1 MKSTIGFC
9 AMTLAAAGLLLAP
22 AVNAQTQ
29 TTPPTTKPDRAAP
42 AADISEKK
50 LDAAAKA
57 VKNVSTIRDSYEQ
70 KLIKAPSDQKAKL
83 ADEAS
88 DAMAKAVKNVSTIR
102 DSYEQKLIKA
112 PADQKAKLA
121 DEASDAMAKAVKDQ
135 GLSVEEY
142 TNIIEVAQNDPAVR
156 NKLLQRL
163 K

>member
-1 MKSTIGFC
+1 MKSTIGLC
-9 AMTLAAAGLLLAP
+9 AMTLAAAGLLLAAP
-22 AVNAQTQ
+22 VTTQAQAPSA
-29 TTPPTTKPDRAAP
+29 PPTTKPKAAP
-42 AADISEKK
+42 ADISEQK

-70 KLIKAPSDQKAKL
+70 KL
-83 ADEAS
+83 
-88 DAMAKAVKNVSTIR
+88 V
-102 DSYEQKLIKA
+102 KA

-121 DEASDAMAKAVKDQ
+121 DEASDAMAKAVTDQ

-142 TNIIEVAQNDPAVR
+142 TSIIEVAQNDPAVR

>member
-1 MKSTIGFC
+1 MRSTIGIC
-9 AMTLAAAGLLLAP
+9 AMTFAAAGLFLAP

-29 TTPPTTKPDRAAP
+29 APSAPSTTKPAAP

-70 KLIKAPSDQKAKL
+70 KLLKAP
-83 ADEAS
+83 
-88 DAMAKAVKNVSTIR
+88 T
-102 DSYEQKLIKA
+102 
-112 PADQKAKLA
+112 DQKAKLA
-121 DEASDAMAKAVKDQ
+121 DEASDAMAKAVKDE

-142 TNIIEVAQNDPAVR
+142 TNIIEVAQNDPVVR

>member
-9 AMTLAAAGLLLAP
+9 AMTLAATGLFLAS
-22 AVNAQTQ
+22 AVNAQTPP
-29 TTPPTTKPDRAAP
+29 TPPTTKPAP
-42 AADISEKK
+42 AADISEQK
-50 LDAAAKA
+50 LDAA
-57 VKNVSTIRDSYEQ
+57 
-70 KLIKAPSDQKAKL
+70 
-83 ADEAS
+83 
-88 DAMAKAVKNVSTIR
+88 AKAVKNVSTIR

-142 TNIIEVAQNDPAVR
+142 TSIIEVAQNDPVVR

>member
-1 MKSTIGFC
+1 MRSTIGFF

-22 AVNAQTQ
+22 AANAQTQ
-29 TTPPTTKPDRAAP
+29 TPSAPTKTRPDGATPAN
-42 AADISEKK
+42 ISEQK

-70 KLIKAPSDQKAKL
+70 RL
-83 ADEAS
+83 
-88 DAMAKAVKNVSTIR
+88 V
-102 DSYEQKLIKA
+102 KA

-121 DEASDAMAKAVKDQ
+121 DEASEAMAKAVTDQ

-142 TNIIEVAQNDPAVR
+142 TTIIEVAQNDPTVR

>member
-1 MKSTIGFC
+1 MKSMIGFC
-9 AMTLAAAGLLLAP
+9 AATLAATGLVLAAP
-22 AVNAQTQ
+22 VNAQTQ
-29 TTPPTTKPDRAAP
+29 TPAAPPTAKPSRTAP
-42 AADISEKK
+42 ADISEQK

-70 KLIKAPSDQKAKL
+70 KL
-83 ADEAS
+83 
-88 DAMAKAVKNVSTIR
+88 V
-102 DSYEQKLIKA
+102 KA

-142 TNIIEVAQNDPAVR
+142 TNIIEVAQNDPVVR

>member
-9 AMTLAAAGLLLAP
+9 AMTLAATGLFLAP
-22 AVNAQTQ
+22 AAVHAQTQ
-29 TTPPTTKPDRAAP
+29 TTPPTTKPDRSAP
-42 AADISEKK
+42 AADISEQK
-50 LDAAAKA
+50 LDAA
-57 VKNVSTIRDSYEQ
+57 
-70 KLIKAPSDQKAKL
+70 
-83 ADEAS
+83 
-88 DAMAKAVKNVSTIR
+88 AKAVKNVSTIR

-142 TNIIEVAQNDPAVR
+142 TNIIEVAQNDPTVR

>member
-9 AMTLAAAGLLLAP
+9 AMTLAATGLFLAP
-22 AVNAQTQ
+22 AAVHAQTQ
-29 TTPPTTKPDRAAP
+29 TPSTPPATKSAP
-42 AADISEKK
+42 ATDISEQK

-70 KLIKAPSDQKAKL
+70 KLIKAP
-83 ADEAS
+83 
-88 DAMAKAVKNVSTIR
+88 
-102 DSYEQKLIKA
+102 
-112 PADQKAKLA
+112 ADQKSKLA

-142 TNIIEVAQNDPAVR
+142 TSIIEVAQNDPVVR

>member
-9 AMTLAAAGLLLAP
+9 AVTLAAAGLAL
-22 AVNAQTQ
+22 
-29 TTPPTTKPDRAAP
+29 AAP
-42 AADISEKK
+42 ASAQAQTPSTPAPSAKPSRPAPADISEKK
-50 LDAAAKA
+50 LDATAKA

-70 KLIKAPSDQKAKL
+70 KLVQ
-83 ADEAS
+83 
-88 DAMAKAVKNVSTIR
+88 
-102 DSYEQKLIKA
+102 A

-121 DEASDAMAKAVKDQ
+121 DEASDAMMKAVTEQ

-142 TNIIEVAQNDPAVR
+142 TSIIEVAQNDPTVR

>member
-9 AMTLAAAGLLLAP
+9 AMTLAATGLFLAP
-22 AVNAQTQ
+22 AVHAQAQ
-29 TTPPTTKPDRAAP
+29 TTPPTTKPVRPAP
-42 AADISEKK
+42 AADISEQK

-57 VKNVSTIRDSYEQ
+57 VKTVSTIRDSYEQ
-70 KLIKAPSDQKAKL
+70 KLIKAP
-83 ADEAS
+83 
-88 DAMAKAVKNVSTIR
+88 T
-102 DSYEQKLIKA
+102 
-112 PADQKAKLA
+112 DQKAKLA

-142 TNIIEVAQNDPAVR
+142 TSIIEVAQNDPVVR

>member
-9 AMTLAAAGLLLAP
+9 AMTTLAATGLFLARRQCP
-22 AVNAQTQ
+22 NADAAAHDEAR
-29 TTPPTTKPDRAAP
+29 PTGAAD
-42 AADISEKK
+42 DISEQK

-70 KLIKAPSDQKAKL
+70 KL
-83 ADEAS
+83 
-88 DAMAKAVKNVSTIR
+88 V
-102 DSYEQKLIKA
+102 KA

-142 TNIIEVAQNDPAVR
+142 TSIIEVAQNDPVVR

>member
-9 AMTLAAAGLLLAP
+9 AATLAAAGLFLAP
-22 AVNAQTQ
+22 AASAQTQ
-29 TTPPTTKPDRAAP
+29 TPSSPPKAKPAP
-42 AADISEKK
+42 AADISEQK

-57 VKNVSTIRDSYEQ
+57 VKKVSSIRDSYEQ
-70 KLIKAPSDQKAKL
+70 KLVKAPTDQKAKL

-88 DAMAKAVKNVSTIR
+88 DAMAKAVTA
-102 DSYEQKLIKA
+102 E
-112 PADQKAKLA
+112 
-121 DEASDAMAKAVKDQ
+121 

-142 TNIIEVAQNDPAVR
+142 TTIIEVAQNDPVVR

>member
-9 AMTLAAAGLLLAP
+9 AMTLAAAGLFLAP
-22 AVNAQTQ
+22 AVNAQAQ
-29 TTPPTTKPDRAAP
+29 APSAPSTTKPAAP
-42 AADISEKK
+42 AADISEQK

-70 KLIKAPSDQKAKL
+70 KL
-83 ADEAS
+83 
-88 DAMAKAVKNVSTIR
+88 V
-102 DSYEQKLIKA
+102 KA

-142 TNIIEVAQNDPAVR
+142 TSIIEVAQNDPVVR

>member
-9 AMTLAAAGLLLAP
+9 AMTLAAAGLFLAP
-22 AVNAQTQ
+22 AAVNAQTQ
-29 TTPPTTKPDRAAP
+29 TPSTPPRTKPSP
-42 AADISEKK
+42 AAEISDQK

-70 KLIKAPSDQKAKL
+70 KLVKAPTDQKARL

-88 DAMAKAVKNVSTIR
+88 DAMAKAVTA
-102 DSYEQKLIKA
+102 E
-112 PADQKAKLA
+112 
-121 DEASDAMAKAVKDQ
+121 

-142 TNIIEVAQNDPAVR
+142 TTIIEVAQNDPIVR

>member
-9 AMTLAAAGLLLAP
+9 VMTVAAAGLLLAP
-22 AVNAQTQ
+22 AANAQTQ
-29 TTPPTTKPDRAAP
+29 TPSTPPTAKPDRKAP
-42 AADISEKK
+42 ADISEKK
-50 LDAAAKA
+50 LDATAKA
-57 VKNVSTIRDSYEQ
+57 VKNVSTI
-70 KLIKAPSDQKAKL
+70 K
-83 ADEAS
+83 
-88 DAMAKAVKNVSTIR
+88 

-121 DEASDAMAKAVKDQ
+121 DEASDAMAKAVTDQ

-142 TNIIEVAQNDPAVR
+142 TSIIEVAQNDPVVR

>member
-1 MKSTIGFC
+1 MKSTIGTY
-9 AMTLAAAGLLLAP
+9 AMTLVAAGLFLAP
-22 AVNAQTQ
+22 AAVSAQTPPPS
-29 TTPPTTKPDRAAP
+29 TPPQTKPGP
-42 AADISEKK
+42 TADIAEHK

-57 VKNVSTIRDSYEQ
+57 VKNVSS
-70 KLIKAPSDQKAKL
+70 
-83 ADEAS
+83 
-88 DAMAKAVKNVSTIR
+88 IR

-121 DEASDAMAKAVKDQ
+121 DEASDAMAKAVAAE

-142 TNIIEVAQNDPAVR
+142 TSIIEVAQNDPVVR

>member
-9 AMTLAAAGLLLAP
+9 AVTLAAAGLLLAP
-22 AVNAQTQ
+22 VTGAQAQ
-29 TTPPTTKPDRAAP
+29 APSAPSTKPDRQAP

-50 LDAAAKA
+50 LDAA
-57 VKNVSTIRDSYEQ
+57 
-70 KLIKAPSDQKAKL
+70 
-83 ADEAS
+83 
-88 DAMAKAVKNVSTIR
+88 AKAVKNVSTIR

-121 DEASDAMAKAVKDQ
+121 DEASDAMAKAVKDE

-142 TNIIEVAQNDPAVR
+142 TSIIEVAQNDPVVR

>member
-9 AMTLAAAGLLLAP
+9 AATLATAGLLLAMP
-22 AVNAQTQ
+22 AGAQTQ
-29 TTPPTTKPDRAAP
+29 TPSTPPTAKPSRTAP
-42 AADISEKK
+42 ANISEQK

-57 VKNVSTIRDSYEQ
+57 VKNVSTIRDSYEE
-70 KLIKAPSDQKAKL
+70 KL
-83 ADEAS
+83 
-88 DAMAKAVKNVSTIR
+88 V
-102 DSYEQKLIKA
+102 KA

-121 DEASDAMAKAVKDQ
+121 DEASDAMAKAVTEQ

-142 TNIIEVAQNDPAVR
+142 TNIIEVAQNDPTVR

>member
-1 MKSTIGFC
+1 
-9 AMTLAAAGLLLAP
+9 MTLAATGLFLAP
-22 AVNAQTQ
+22 AIHAQTQ
-29 TTPPTTKPDRAAP
+29 TPPPITKPDRPGP
-42 AADISEKK
+42 AADISEQK

-70 KLIKAPSDQKAKL
+70 KL
-83 ADEAS
+83 
-88 DAMAKAVKNVSTIR
+88 V
-102 DSYEQKLIKA
+102 KA

-142 TNIIEVAQNDPAVR
+142 TNIIEVAQADPVVR

>member
-9 AMTLAAAGLLLAP
+9 AMTLAATGLFLAP
-22 AVNAQTQ
+22 AAVHAQTQ
-29 TTPPTTKPDRAAP
+29 TPSIPPTTKSAP
-42 AADISEKK
+42 GADISEQK
-50 LDAAAKA
+50 LDAA
-57 VKNVSTIRDSYEQ
+57 
-70 KLIKAPSDQKAKL
+70 
-83 ADEAS
+83 
-88 DAMAKAVKNVSTIR
+88 AKAVKNVSTIR

-142 TNIIEVAQNDPAVR
+142 TSIIEVAQNDPVVR

>member
-9 AMTLAAAGLLLAP
+9 AVTLAAAGLLLAAP
-22 AVNAQTQ
+22 VNAQAQ
-29 TTPPTTKPDRAAP
+29 TPSTPPTTKPKSAP
-42 AADISEKK
+42 ADISEQK

-70 KLIKAPSDQKAKL
+70 KL
-83 ADEAS
+83 
-88 DAMAKAVKNVSTIR
+88 V
-102 DSYEQKLIKA
+102 KA

-121 DEASDAMAKAVKDQ
+121 DEASDAMAKAVTDQ

-142 TNIIEVAQNDPAVR
+142 TSIIEVAQNDPTVR

>member
-9 AMTLAAAGLLLAP
+9 AMTLAATGLFLAP
-22 AVNAQTQ
+22 AVNGQTPP
-29 TTPPTTKPDRAAP
+29 TPPTTKPAP
-42 AADISEKK
+42 AADISEQK

-70 KLIKAPSDQKAKL
+70 KL
-83 ADEAS
+83 
-88 DAMAKAVKNVSTIR
+88 V
-102 DSYEQKLIKA
+102 KA

-142 TNIIEVAQNDPAVR
+142 TSIIEVAQNDPVVR

>member
-9 AMTLAAAGLLLAP
+9 AMTLAATGLFLAP
-22 AVNAQTQ
+22 AAVHAQTQ
-29 TTPPTTKPDRAAP
+29 TPSTAPTTKPAP
-42 AADISEKK
+42 ATDISEQK
-50 LDAAAKA
+50 LDAA
-57 VKNVSTIRDSYEQ
+57 
-70 KLIKAPSDQKAKL
+70 
-83 ADEAS
+83 
-88 DAMAKAVKNVSTIR
+88 AKAVKNVSTIR

-121 DEASDAMAKAVKDQ
+121 DEASDAMAKAVTDQ

-142 TNIIEVAQNDPAVR
+142 TSIIEVAQNDPVVR

>member
-9 AMTLAAAGLLLAP
+9 AMTLAAAGLFLAP
-22 AVNAQTQ
+22 AVHAQTQ
-29 TTPPTTKPDRAAP
+29 TTPPTKPDRAAP
-42 AADISEKK
+42 AADISEQK

-70 KLIKAPSDQKAKL
+70 KL
-83 ADEAS
+83 
-88 DAMAKAVKNVSTIR
+88 V
-102 DSYEQKLIKA
+102 KA

-142 TNIIEVAQNDPAVR
+142 TNIIEVAQNDPVVR

>member
-9 AMTLAAAGLLLAP
+9 AMTLAATGLFLAP
-22 AVNAQTQ
+22 AAVHAQTQ
-29 TTPPTTKPDRAAP
+29 TPSAPPTTKPAP
-42 AADISEKK
+42 ATDISEQK

-70 KLIKAPSDQKAKL
+70 KL
-83 ADEAS
+83 
-88 DAMAKAVKNVSTIR
+88 V
-102 DSYEQKLIKA
+102 KA

-142 TNIIEVAQNDPAVR
+142 TSIIEVAQNDPVVR

>member
-9 AMTLAAAGLLLAP
+9 AVTLAAAGLLLAP
-22 AVNAQTQ
+22 VTGAQAQ
-29 TTPPTTKPDRAAP
+29 APSAPSTKPDRQAP

-70 KLIKAPSDQKAKL
+70 KL
-83 ADEAS
+83 
-88 DAMAKAVKNVSTIR
+88 V
-102 DSYEQKLIKA
+102 KA

-121 DEASDAMAKAVKDQ
+121 DEASDAMAKAVKDE

-142 TNIIEVAQNDPAVR
+142 TSIIEVAQNDPVVR

>member
-9 AMTLAAAGLLLAP
+9 ATTLAAAGLLLAAP
-22 AVNAQTQ
+22 VTAQAQ
-29 TTPPTTKPDRAAP
+29 SPSAPPTTKPKTAP
-42 AADISEKK
+42 ADISEQK

-70 KLIKAPSDQKAKL
+70 KL
-83 ADEAS
+83 
-88 DAMAKAVKNVSTIR
+88 V
-102 DSYEQKLIKA
+102 KA

-121 DEASDAMAKAVKDQ
+121 DEASDAMAKAVTDQ

-142 TNIIEVAQNDPAVR
+142 TTIIEVAQNDPAVR

>member
-9 AMTLAAAGLLLAP
+9 AVTLAATGLFLAP
-22 AVNAQTQ
+22 AAVHAQTQ
-29 TTPPTTKPDRAAP
+29 TPSTPPTTKPAP
-42 AADISEKK
+42 ATDISEQK

-70 KLIKAPSDQKAKL
+70 KLIKAP
-83 ADEAS
+83 
-88 DAMAKAVKNVSTIR
+88 
-102 DSYEQKLIKA
+102 
-112 PADQKAKLA
+112 ADQKSKLA

-142 TNIIEVAQNDPAVR
+142 TSIIEVAQNDPVVR

>member
-9 AMTLAAAGLLLAP
+9 AMTLAATGLFLAP
-22 AVNAQTQ
+22 AAVHAQTQ
-29 TTPPTTKPDRAAP
+29 TPSTPPATKPAP
-42 AADISEKK
+42 ATDISEQK

-70 KLIKAPSDQKAKL
+70 KLIKAP
-83 ADEAS
+83 
-88 DAMAKAVKNVSTIR
+88 
-102 DSYEQKLIKA
+102 
-112 PADQKAKLA
+112 ADQKSKLA

-142 TNIIEVAQNDPAVR
+142 TSIIEVAQNDPVVR

>member
-1 MKSTIGFC
+1 MRSTISFC

-22 AVNAQTQ
+22 AVAVNAQAQ
-29 TTPPTTKPDRAAP
+29 SPSAPPTTTPNKTAP

-50 LDAAAKA
+50 LDAAAA
-57 VKNVSTIRDSYEQ
+57 
-70 KLIKAPSDQKAKL
+70 
-83 ADEAS
+83 
-88 DAMAKAVKNVSTIR
+88 AVKNVSTIR

-142 TNIIEVAQNDPAVR
+142 TSIIEVAQNDPVVR